1 MTLARAPFVPAVALA
16 ALLAAPSDTH
26 AQATSEAPLQG
37 VVVDD
42 RAGQP
47 VTGAVVAAGGVEGS
61 VTTGRWGGFAFP
73 DAPFGRVELHVS
85 APGHPTVVQEVEV
98 QRGRIAFVRIVL
110 PSVAA
115 VLSELFV
122 QVTPDEPGVK
132 EQARTAAD
140 LLALQVPR
148 TRVNPRS
155 LGKSDYQVQLRSA
168 MSISGSQEPLI
179 LIDGIAVSIGAAYE
193 ALLGIPA
200 SDVESI
206 EVLKG
211 PAAAARYP
219 YAANGV
225 IHVHTKR
232 GPRGR

>member
-1 MTLARAPFVPAVALA
+1 MTLARVSLFPAVALTV
-16 ALLAAPSDTH
+16 LLVSPSDAH
-26 AQATSEAPLQG
+26 PQAVQAPLQG

-42 RAGQP
+42 QAGQP
-47 VTGAVVAAGGVEGS
+47 VAGAIVAVSGVEGS
-61 VTTGRWGGFAFP
+61 VTTSRWGGFAFP

-98 QRGRIAFVRIVL
+98 QRGRVAFVRIVL

-122 QVTPDEPGVK
+122 QVTPDAPGVK
-132 EQARTAAD
+132 GEARTAAD

-155 LGKSDYQVQLRSA
+155 LGKSDYQIQLRSA
-168 MSISGSQEPLI
+168 TSISGNQDPLI
-179 LIDGIAVSIGAAYE
+179 LIDGVVVSSGAAYD

-211 PAAAARYP
+211 PAAASLYP

-225 IHVHTKR
+225 IHVHTKK
-232 GPRGR
+232 GPRRR